1 MCIECRLV
9 SVTTCSCVGLFDIQ
23 LFGSEARFSDGGAWR
38 KAAGI
43 KTPRKQRET
52 QHNHLQRDKHKEKK
66 KKKKGG
72 ERGGRGK

>member
-1 MCIECRLV
+1 MCIECGLV

-23 LFGSEARFSDGGAWR
+23 LFGSEAHFSDGGGWC

-52 QHNHLQRDKHKEKK
+52 QHNHLQRDRHKE